1 MQNHKVS
8 GTTKCRRVWNWIIML
23 LLWGSIVFF
32 SISLSSGIEPYIGIA
47 IFVSTYIG
55 YVITCFC
62 SPTFSYLK
70 HKHKAQSIHAYMHKL
85 FSTAPEISFHVECY
99 HYVTTYHTTYSNG
112 RSRRRARRTKVVSH
126 RETQPFT
133 YYSWRDI
140 SGLFILDSHKI
151 IRSHKKAYIKLE
163 LEKNIDLNDDIT
175 RYDHQR
181 QKDDIYN
188 RNRGR
193 DTHMSFWE
201 TRDIVDYSQYNLIKI
216 SDANPRFVN
225 IWCYVLFIFFLP
237 FIEFYKIYINQ
248 YCVEQDYT
256 IKKIVSTRYNLN
268 LPEHSSM
275 YENLK
280 PALSIFDQPRQEFSD
295 SAQVMHDT
303 PQLPSF
309 DELEEAKKFTNQ
321 NGLYRHIP
329 GSVLTESY
337 QPHFMPSNTNHL
349 SNENNTDITGYNYG
363 SNAILSTNNNQDIP
377 FNPSNHIPD
386 TSYTS
391 IDISNVPGNQNLL
404 GNNPNFNSNE
414 LDYTINQN
422 FNEKLI

>member
-1 MQNHKVS
+1 MQDHKVS
-8 GTTKCRRVWNWIIML
+8 RTSKCRRVWNWIIML

-32 SISLSSGIEPYIGIA
+32 SLSLSSGIEPYAAIA
-47 IFVSTYIG
+47 TFVATYIG
-55 YVITCFC
+55 YIITCFC

-70 HKHKAQSIHAYMHKL
+70 HKHKAQSIHTYMHKL

-99 HYVTTYHTTYSNG
+99 HYVTTYHTSYSNG
-112 RSRRRARRTKVVSH
+112 RSRRTTRRSKVVTH

-163 LEKNIDLNDDIT
+163 LEKNIELNDDIT
-175 RYDHQR
+175 RYDYQR

-201 TRDIVDYSQYNLIKI
+201 TREISDYSQYNLIKI
-216 SDANPRFVN
+216 SDVNPRFVN
-225 IWCYVLFIFFLP
+225 VWCYVLFIILP
-237 FIEFYKIYINQ
+237 FIEFYKIYVNQ
-248 YCVEQDYT
+248 YCVDQDYT
-256 IKKIVSTRYNLN
+256 IKKLVSTRYNLN

-280 PALSIFDQPRQEFSD
+280 PALSIFDQPRQEFSN
-295 SAQVMHDT
+295 SAQVLHDT
-303 PQLPSF
+303 PQLPSL

-329 GSVLTESY
+329 GTVLTESY
-337 QPHFMPSNTNHL
+337 QPHFMPSNTSNL
-349 SNENNTDITGYNYG
+349 FNENNNNITGFNYD
-363 SNAILSTNNNQDIP
+363 SNANLNVNNQNIP
-377 FNPSNHIPD
+377 YNATNPIPD

-391 IDISNVPGNQNLL
+391 IDLSNGPNNQNLI
-404 GNNPNFNSNE
+404 GNNPNLNSMGMN
-414 LDYTINQN
+414 YSRNQN